1 MNIRSLFSTRDM
13 VVGALVRETP
23 RLPRPRPNVIA
34 SKWTVYFPKLRAAAR
49 KGCRSAY
56 ALLRGAIG

>member
-1 MNIRSLFSTRDM
+1 MNIRSLFSARDM
-13 VVGALVRETP
+13 IKGALGKETSS
-23 RLPRPRPNVIA
+23 LPRPRLVVIA

-56 ALLRGAIG
+56 APLRGAIG